1 MRLQSGY
8 CAQLAGKR
16 QECQSA
22 YSLVMD
28 TSVDALVT
36 ALASH
41 NLGTIDQKDAR
52 KKMKPL
58 QATNVDSKLTKSQ
71 KQTTKRNRALL
82 ALYAGKP
89 AECRKILGKFRN
101 DRTINYRVKVQNLIF
116 LYSELY
122 HWSQLNPISVLQTIL
137 KVKVAASQQIQ
148 QLSTHR
154 FYSRKRNTSR
164 PLLN

>member
-8 CAQLAGKR
+8 CAQMAGKR

-58 QATNVDSKLTKSQ
+58 QAMGSFLFQWIFTVS
-71 KQTTKRNRALL
+71 
-82 ALYAGKP
+82 
-89 AECRKILGKFRN
+89 
-101 DRTINYRVKVQNLIF
+101 VKVRSNL
-116 LYSELY
+116 S
-122 HWSQLNPISVLQTIL
+122 
-137 KVKVAASQQIQ
+137 
-148 QLSTHR
+148 
-154 FYSRKRNTSR
+154 
-164 PLLN
+164 

>member
-1 MRLQSGY
+1 MAPKANFENPKLKELAQVRLQSGY

-58 QATNVDSKLTKSQ
+58 QATGS
-71 KQTTKRNRALL
+71 
-82 ALYAGKP
+82 
-89 AECRKILGKFRN
+89 
-101 DRTINYRVKVQNLIF
+101 NLIIE
-116 LYSELY
+116 S
-122 HWSQLNPISVLQTIL
+122 
-137 KVKVAASQQIQ
+137 
-148 QLSTHR
+148 
-154 FYSRKRNTSR
+154 
-164 PLLN
+164 